1 MNKFPMLLHRLDKC
15 WYSEK
20 LTFEKEEYTHEKKN
34 RGRNIIWHNP
44 PFTENAKINIAKQFL
59 HLLDK
64 NFGRAVNST
73 RSSIITTSKLAIV
86 PWII

>member
-1 MNKFPMLLHRLDKC
+1 MKEIPKSVSKRVSSNSCYEKVSNATAPFYKDMLDKC

-20 LTFEKEEYTHEKKN
+20 LTFEKEQHAHERKN

-59 HLLDK
+59 H
-64 NFGRAVNST
+64 
-73 RSSIITTSKLAIV
+73 
-86 PWII
+86 

>member
-1 MNKFPMLLHRLDKC
+1 MNKFPMLLHRLDKF

-20 LTFEKEEYTHEKKN
+20 LTFEKEQYTHEKKN

-59 HLLDK
+59 HLLDR